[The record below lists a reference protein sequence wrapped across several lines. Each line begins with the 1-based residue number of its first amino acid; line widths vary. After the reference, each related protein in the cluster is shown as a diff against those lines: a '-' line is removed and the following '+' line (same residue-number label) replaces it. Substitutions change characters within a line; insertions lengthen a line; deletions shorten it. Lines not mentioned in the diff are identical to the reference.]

1 MELKKEIF
9 REYDIRGIYNKELD
23 ETTAY
28 LIGKA
33 YGTKLRQ
40 LNKKETVVAYDNRLS
55 SVILEENLVKGLI
68 ETGITVKR
76 LGLATTPMCYF
87 AANFYGTNASMMI
100 TASHNPK
107 EYNGF
112 KFSYNGI
119 HNAYGDSV
127 KEIYDIIQ
135 SNNFEKGNGIVEDV
149 DITIPYTHL
158 LLDKIELGK
167 RPIKVV
173 YDCGNGTT
181 SVIADQIFA
190 NLTVESIPL
199 FNTSDG
205 TFPNHHPDPCV
216 YENLTKLKET
226 VLETGAD
233 LGIGY
238 DGDGDRVGFID
249 NLGNMI
255 ETDKFMIIIWR
266 HLYNKVEN
274 KKALFDVKCTKALE
288 DELEKLGITPI
299 EYRTGNSYTRAA
311 TSEGNFPFGGEL
323 SGHVYF
329 RDKFPGYDDGIYA
342 GIRLIELLSHTDK
355 PLNTLLDGINKYY
368 STEEL
373 KVTVEDEIK
382 FEIIEK
388 MKQYCLSKKYYFLTI
403 DGVKAKFEDGFAL
416 VRASNTG
423 PNITMRF
430 EATTEK
436 RLKELQDEFT
446 KELNRVI
453 KEQQNLN
460 Y

>member
-9 REYDIRGIYNKELD
+9 REYDIRGIYGEELD

-40 LNKKETVVAYDNRLS
+40 LNKKDTVVAYDNRLS
-55 SVILEENLVKGLI
+55 SVVLEENLVKGLL
-68 ETGITVKR
+68 ETGINVKR

-87 AANFYGTNASMMI
+87 AANYYGTNASMMI

-127 KEIYDIIQ
+127 KEIYQIIDANEFAEGTGT
-135 SNNFEKGNGIVEDV
+135 SEDV
-149 DITIPYTHL
+149 DITLAYTHL
-158 LLDKIELGK
+158 LLDKIELGN

-190 NLTVESIPL
+190 NLNAESIPL
-199 FNTSDG
+199 FNISDG

-216 YENLTKLKET
+216 YENLTKLKEK
-226 VLETGAD
+226 VIETNAD

-255 ETDKFMIIIWR
+255 ETDKFMIIMWR
-266 HLYNKVEN
+266 YLYNKVEP
-274 KKALFDVKCTKALE
+274 KKALYDVKCTKALE
-288 DELEKLGITPI
+288 DELNKLNIVPV

-311 TSEGNFPFGGEL
+311 TAEGNFPLGGEL

-342 GIRLIELLSHTDK
+342 GLRLIELLSNIDK

-373 KVTVEDEIK
+373 KIKVEDEIK
-382 FEIIEK
+382 FKVIEK
-388 MKQYCLSKKYYFLTI
+388 MNQYCLSKNYNILTI
-403 DGVKAKFEDGFAL
+403 DGVKAKFDDGFAL

-430 EATTEK
+430 EATTEN
-436 RLKELQDEFT
+436 RLNELQKEFT
-446 KELNRVI
+446 DELNKCI
-453 KEQQNLN
+453 QEINN
-460 Y
+460 